1 MQQKTL
7 LPLRLQLFAEDVSAE
22 TEADTVDETEE
33 TTEATFTQADID
45 KAIAERLKR
54 ETRKAD
60 KTIKELQSEVETL
73 KNGDKPQE
81 EQLGT
86 LQATV
91 EEKEKENARL
101 NLQLEAMKAGVQ
113 ADKLEKFIKLATLS
127 DAEDFADKVEETL
140 NDFPE
145 FGTLVEK
152 EEPKKRI
159 VTGGNPTGNTAM
171 TKEEFE
177 KLGYSERVKLKQE
190 QPETYKKFV

>member
-22 TEADTVDETEE
+22 IEADKVDETEE

-152 EEPKKRI
+152 EELKKKI
-159 VTGGNPTGNTAM
+159 VAGGNPNGKGMTM
-171 TKEEFE
+171 TK
-177 KLGYSERVKLKQE
+177 KDIMAIKDPVERVE
-190 QPETYKKFV
+190 QITKNSHLF